1 MGVSAGLNCV
11 AMEMENSVETDTEIW
26 LKCLGFK
33 TMNKCCC
40 GDLDGFLLRRQ
51 YLVFIILTSRV

>member
-11 AMEMENSVETDTEIW
+11 AMEMENTVETDTEIW

-40 GDLDGFLLRRQ
+40 GDLDGFC
-51 YLVFIILTSRV
+51 